1 MSEFP
6 ELSGGGRDRQIAL
19 VAGLGIIQAGLMMA
33 TAFATRDVFIAL
45 RHATGESPA
54 QLPLTSLAVLVAA
67 ALAIAACQ
75 ALARG
80 RGEAIG
86 QSYAVELRSVV
97 FRAIAA
103 LGVERAGRRLGGLS
117 LRFVGD
123 LSAARGWVGMG
134 ITRLVSAAVVFP
146 MAALCLW
153 LIDPTLAMAGMLPIL
168 GAVTLAAGLG
178 LALGRLHRDLRRRRA
193 GVAIA
198 AMERIPIARELA
210 LMNRLPRE
218 LASLERKG
226 RRSAEDAVRRV
237 RRVSLL
243 RALPNASLGLG
254 GAMVLW
260 ATARFGLTAA
270 DAAAALSVLAILV
283 VPVRECVGVWDRYS
297 AWCIARDKCRT
308 LLGRAEALPRVRRRG
323 RPVPLDLE
331 CLRVDGRTLH
341 LRIRAGQRVRLD
353 THDPDL
359 ASRVLAVL
367 ALRRAPQAGRLHF
380 DGLPNQPAIAYIGDR
395 PVVLRGSLRRA
406 LTMGAAARPDDDD
419 ITRVARECGLGPA
432 MTRLGGLDGRVEEGG
447 GNLTPGESL
456 RVALVQALLSHPD
469 LVVVDSRL
477 WPALEDAAEL
487 FRRLNAR
494 CPATLVHDLPEAVA
508 GDVGMVLRLSE
519 HEGRKTQPSVRRNS
533 KLGS

>member
-1 MSEFP
+1 MSELP
-6 ELSGGGRDRQIAL
+6 ELSGRGRGRHIAL
-19 VAGLGIIQAGLMMA
+19 VVGLGIIQAGLMMA
-33 TAFATRDVFIAL
+33 TAFATRDVFVAL
-45 RHATGESPA
+45 RSTPGSAST
-54 QLPLTSLAVLVAA
+54 QLPLTSLLILAAA
-67 ALAIAACQ
+67 ALVIAACQ
-75 ALARG
+75 ALARV

-86 QSYAVELRSVV
+86 QSYAVDLRSVV
-97 FRAIAA
+97 FHAIAA
-103 LGVERAGRRLGGLS
+103 LGAERAGRRLGGLS

-123 LSAARGWVGMG
+123 LTAARGWVGMG

-153 LIDPTLAMAGMLPIL
+153 LIDPVLALAGMLPIFV
-168 GAVTLAAGLG
+168 AVALAAGLG

-218 LASLERKG
+218 IASLERKG

-254 GAMVLW
+254 GAAVLW
-260 ATARFGLTAA
+260 ATARFGLAAA

-283 VPVRECVGVWDRYS
+283 VPVRECIGVWDRYS
-297 AWCIARDKCRT
+297 AWCVARDKCRA
-308 LLGRAEALPRVRRRG
+308 LLARTEALPRVRRRG

-331 CLRVDGRTLH
+331 HLRVGGCTLH
-341 LRIRAGQRVRLD
+341 LRIRAGQRVCLATD
-353 THDPDL
+353 DPDL

-367 ALRRAPQAGRLHF
+367 ARRRAPEAGRLRF
-380 DGLPNQPAIAYIGDR
+380 DGLPTEPAIACIGDR
-395 PVVLRGSLRRA
+395 PALLRGSLRRA

-419 ITRVARECGLGPA
+419 IGRVARECGLGPA
-432 MTRLGGLDGRVEEGG
+432 IARLGGLDGRIEEAGH
-447 GNLTPGESL
+447 NLTPGESL
-456 RVALVQALLSHPD
+456 RVALVQALLSRPD
-469 LVVVDSRL
+469 LVVVDSYL
-477 WPALEDAAEL
+477 WPLLKDAVEL
-487 FRRLNAR
+487 FTLLDAR
-494 CPATLVHDLPEAVA
+494 CPATLVHNLPDSVTGGA
-508 GDVGMVLRLSE
+508 GMLLRLSE
-519 HEGRKTQPSVRRNS
+519 NMDHPKTPSVCGNS